1 MQYISNV
8 IFALIL
14 VLGIGYFVQNIRQ
27 LIANIKLGK
36 KPAVQGDKKERIKNV
51 AYIAFGQSKMFKRPI
66 SGLLHLVVY
75 LGFVIINI
83 EVLEIV
89 LDGLLGT
96 HRLFAFLGPIYDVLI
111 GTFEFFAALVVVAV
125 AFFWLRRNALKLKRF
140 WKPEMTGLAQKRRQ
154 LYSLY

>member
-1 MQYISNV
+1 MQYIPNV
-8 IFALIL
+8 VFALIL
-14 VLGIGYFVQNIRQ
+14 VVGIGYFAQNIKQ
-27 LIANIKLGK
+27 LIANIRLGK
-36 KPAVQGDKKERIKNV
+36 KPLVKGDKKERLKNV

-96 HRLFAFLGPIYDVLI
+96 HRLSSFLGPTYNVLI
-111 GTFEFFAALVVVAV
+111 ATFEIFAAAVVLAAGGADVGAS
-125 AFFWLRRNALKLKRF
+125 ALGAAAASFL
-140 WKPEMTGLAQKRRQ
+140 
-154 LYSLY
+154 